1 VGVEF
6 PEFKMSTST
15 ATPRQAIANNQAIGT
30 RQTGAGEVDD
40 IKVDERGWQAP
51 PPGDWT
57 LVSPK
62 LKRSPKMTFT
72 PTHSPKTSKWMP
84 RPVQGPQLPSLAEKK
99 VLIKEKI
106 EAVRV
111 AAFRASLARVALP
124 AQETMCKPAPS
135 SPVSAPAP
143 SKTRSLAS
151 VKRIRDKRAVSHKRN
166 PAAQAAVALK
176 NANSRASSS
185 VLVVKQVSKEE
196 AAAPVSPRSAPIVV
210 SNPFAPLSE
219 SRRGTGAVTVNKQP
233 GSTHLE
239 NNAGRLLTVRLK
251 GYEVVAVNF
260 YGFFKSTLG
269 STFTPQSIGFHCA
282 GDVMMIH
289 LPEGLVESLGA
300 YLVCKIPNMETYL
313 ACQAFCRSL
322 CRSIDFPTPKSMED
336 ASIYAPYLAMTLR
349 AGEREAIVRKLSG
362 SVYTK
367 TAMKCLKIGA
377 LAGGLLSMP
386 VATAA
391 TVAGAP
397 LVVGGGLA
405 FTACAAVTV
414 GVALAVRSALHMF
427 RPDERVKVSHA
438 PLASVNSTAR
448 APEQHPDAIIVRRQL
463 EKKAV
468 DATRPDAARV
478 TGIAVSGQAPTV
490 FAKNQDN
497 TVVALQKRSAALPAP
512 FHPAHREEFCTWAL
526 KHWKTIVGDYVKLN
540 TPNEPDEWL
549 DHVLAWIRDSNSSN
563 AAKATYERAARD
575 LHSQGITAHT
585 VLTPSQVY
593 EWTKRE
599 VSVKNETILKNS
611 DKAPRQILAATP
623 EFVVLTAPFI
633 KQLTGLVRRSWKPT
647 RRTVYAP
654 GVGSKRLADAMT
666 EEEWENMA
674 NLDFDGYDSCQGIQT
689 AEMEIEICKRHGA
702 PSAHLQLMRGNLET
716 HGSSR
721 EGVKFNTA
729 YCRNSGDP
737 WTTLFNTTLN
747 AFLMMYVYCR
757 LHECDPRDAR
767 VKFFAGGDD
776 AALFYQG
783 PRIGF
788 STELARLG
796 HPATVKHVEHLHE
809 VEFLSC
815 RLTHT
820 STGWNF
826 IPMVGKT
833 IGKLG
838 YSVRATTPHK
848 AKQIARGAAQSLYAA
863 SSGCPPLRAYLD
875 AVLRVTEGA
884 SPTTPQDEPWKMTSQ
899 HTGEPTA
906 ETWAH
911 LGDIYGWSESLQDT
925 LVARL
930 ATVKEAG
937 SVIDSPALE
946 VLIDRDTGRA
956 DHIFGR
962 PLDSDT
968 DEGWVKDLTTEGV
981 EPNPGPTSKSK
992 AMVVYTG
999 RRQPAGRQRRQRG
1012 PRVPRVGMG
1021 PSGTV
1026 GSMRNGAFAPVF
1038 SDAAGLGSRP
1048 FRSMGNNFVTAP
1060 AAEGFVIPRSHF
1072 GFAGQPQK
1080 MADYDVDRGVRVTG
1094 CGLFTFPVISG
1105 AVSGGLSPGFGA
1117 ATYWNKL
1124 TPSSLDPRLGNIEA
1138 IFQFSAIREAR
1149 MTYVPAV
1156 GATTNVQNA
1165 FGIAQDA
1172 EIPNGIAAP
1181 TQTQLLELNT
1191 SILVPAWQ
1199 IATMTY
1205 THTGT
1210 KLWECY
1216 NAAAEVL
1223 DTRVQAYIGA
1233 TLLGATSGV
1242 TYGQFY
1248 VEYMVDFYE
1257 PSPILPSVD

>member
-1 VGVEF
+1 
-6 PEFKMSTST
+6 
-15 ATPRQAIANNQAIGT
+15 
-30 RQTGAGEVDD
+30 
-40 IKVDERGWQAP
+40 
-51 PPGDWT
+51 
-57 LVSPK
+57 
-62 LKRSPKMTFT
+62 
-72 PTHSPKTSKWMP
+72 
-84 RPVQGPQLPSLAEKK
+84 
-99 VLIKEKI
+99 
-106 EAVRV
+106 
-111 AAFRASLARVALP
+111 
-124 AQETMCKPAPS
+124 
-135 SPVSAPAP
+135 
-143 SKTRSLAS
+143 
-151 VKRIRDKRAVSHKRN
+151 
-166 PAAQAAVALK
+166 
-176 NANSRASSS
+176 
-185 VLVVKQVSKEE
+185 
-196 AAAPVSPRSAPIVV
+196 
-210 SNPFAPLSE
+210 
-219 SRRGTGAVTVNKQP
+219 
-233 GSTHLE
+233 
-239 NNAGRLLTVRLK
+239 
-251 GYEVVAVNF
+251 
-260 YGFFKSTLG
+260 
-269 STFTPQSIGFHCA
+269 
-282 GDVMMIH
+282 MI
-289 LPEGLVESLGA
+289 
-300 YLVCKIPNMETYL
+300 
-313 ACQAFCRSL
+313 
-322 CRSIDFPTPKSMED
+322 
-336 ASIYAPYLAMTLR
+336 LR

-438 PLASVNSTAR
+438 PLASVNSTAK
-448 APEQHPDAIIVRRQL
+448 APEQHPDAVIRRHQL
-463 EKKAV
+463 EKKAA

-512 FHPAHREEFCTWAL
+512 FHPAHREEFCSWAL

-540 TPNEPDEWL
+540 TPSEPDEWL
-549 DHVLAWIRDSNSSN
+549 EHVLAWIRDSNSSR
-563 AAKATYERAARD
+563 AAKAMYERAARD

-585 VLTPSQVY
+585 ELTPGQVY

-702 PSAHLQLMRGNLET
+702 PTAHLQLMRGNLET

-721 EGVKFNTA
+721 EGVKFTTA

-776 AALFYQG
+776 GALFYQG

-788 STELARLG
+788 SAELARLG

-848 AKQIARGAAQSLYAA
+848 AKQIARGAAQSLYSA

-946 VLIDRDTGRA
+946 VLIDRDTGRT
-956 DHIFGR
+956 DHIFVR
-962 PLDSDT
+962 PLDSDI

-992 AMVVYTG
+992 AMVVYAG
-999 RRQPAGRQRRQRG
+999 RKQPARNQRRVRG
-1012 PRVPRVGMG
+1012 PRRGSGKG
-1021 PSGTV
+1021 PSGSI
-1026 GSMRNGAFAPVF
+1026 GSIQGGSFGPVF

-1048 FRSMGNNFVTAP
+1048 FRSLGNNFVTAP
-1060 AAEGFVIPRSHF
+1060 AAEGFVIPRAHF

-1080 MADYDVDRGVRVTG
+1080 LADYDSDRGVRVTG
-1094 CGLFTFPVISG
+1094 CGLFNT
-1105 AVSGGLSPGFGA
+1105 AVKAGSTTVAAGFGGT
-1117 ATYWNKL
+1117 ATYWSNI
-1124 TPSSLDPRLGNIEA
+1124 TPSLLDPRLGNIEG

-1156 GATTNVQNA
+1156 GATTNVQCA
-1165 FGIAQDA
+1165 FGITQD
-1172 EIPNGIAAP
+1172 ENIPGIIAAP
-1181 TQTQLLELNT
+1181 TQTQVLEFNT
-1191 SILVPAWQ
+1191 SVLVPAWQ
-1199 IATMTY
+1199 VATMTY
-1205 THTGT
+1205 THRGT
-1210 KLWECY
+1210 KLWECATSSDSGL
-1216 NAAAEVL
+1216 NKIQCTAAAV
-1223 DTRVQAYIGA
+1223 
-1233 TLLGATSGV
+1233 LLGATASV
-1242 TYGQFY
+1242 TYGQFF
-1248 VEYMVDFYE
+1248 VEYVVDFYE
-1257 PSPILPSVD
+1257 PCPILPSEN